1 LLTACPGTR
10 DTNKE
15 NPVLAQDDTLRD
27 RPTPQFIA
35 DLARR
40 YPVEREIEKSL
51 IRKMERRNQ
60 GPFSRPS
67 LETLTSYLSKFL
79 AKKLHGPFEVSNVRW
94 LNGGASKLQIAFN
107 LAWSDPGLGQRKEAL
122 VLRMEPAEALNS
134 NSRLRE
140 FELLQAFKGVI
151 PVPDVYFLDEDGDW
165 FPEPT
170 LIYSFASGVT
180 KPAATQS
187 GKIAGMGT
195 DFGPELRAKLA
206 PQFMECLAKI
216 HTFDHSGHAFKS
228 MDQPKVGSTENAVL
242 QLNRAHRVWEEDAG
256 DSAPLM
262 AVAANWLERNLP
274 KLDKASVVHG
284 DYRSGNFLYD
294 PATCQ
299 ITAWLDWE
307 RGYLGDRHRDLAW
320 TTQRMFGH
328 LHSDGVTY
336 MVCGLVPIEE
346 FYRQY
351 EALSGLS
358 VNEDTLHY
366 YRVLNSYQL
375 VATLLATSYRVTR
388 LGRSHQDVLLARLRA
403 MVPSNLNNLSELLKE
418 RI

>member
-1 LLTACPGTR
+1 MLT
-10 DTNKE
+10 
-15 NPVLAQDDTLRD
+15 QDDALRD

-40 YPVEREIEKSL
+40 YPVERELEKSL
-51 IRKMERRNQ
+51 TRKMERRNQ

-67 LETLTSYLSKFL
+67 LETLSTYLSNFL
-79 AKKLHGPFEVSNVRW
+79 TEKLEGPFEVSNVRW
-94 LNGGASKLQIAFN
+94 LNGGASKLQIAFDLSWN
-107 LAWSDPGLGQRKEAL
+107 EGQRHPRKEAL

-140 FELLQAFKGVI
+140 FELLQAFKGTV
-151 PVPDVYFLDEDGDW
+151 PVPDVHFLDEHGDW
-165 FPEPT
+165 FPEPA

-180 KPAATQS
+180 KPPATHS
-187 GKIAGMGT
+187 GKIAGLGT
-195 DFGPELRAKLA
+195 DFGADLRAKLA
-206 PQFMECLAKI
+206 PQFLEYLARI
-216 HTFDHSGHAFKS
+216 HTFDHSGYAFKS
-228 MDQPKVGSTENAVL
+228 MDEPSVDSTESAVL

-274 KLDKASVVHG
+274 KLDKVSVVHG

-294 PATCQ
+294 PASFQ

-328 LHSDGVTY
+328 LHADGSTY
-336 MVCGLVPIEE
+336 MVCGLVPMTE

-351 EALSGLS
+351 EAISGLS

-366 YRVLNSYQL
+366 YRVLNAYQL

-403 MVPSNLNNLSELLKE
+403 MVPSNLNTLATLLKE

>member
-1 LLTACPGTR
+1 MLT
-10 DTNKE
+10 
-15 NPVLAQDDTLRD
+15 QDDTLRD
-27 RPTPQFIA
+27 RPTQDFIA
-35 DLARR
+35 QLTRQ

-51 IRKMERRNQ
+51 ARKMERRNQ
-60 GPFSRPS
+60 GQFSRPS
-67 LETLTSYLSKFL
+67 LETLSGYLSNFL
-79 AKKLHGPFEVSNVRW
+79 ADKLDGTFEVSHVRW
-94 LNGGASKLQIAFN
+94 LNGGASKLQVAFD
-107 LAWSDPGLGQRKEAL
+107 LAWTEGAGKPRKEAL

-140 FELLQAFKGVI
+140 YELLQAFKGVV
-151 PVPDVYFLDEDGDW
+151 PVPDVYFLDEHGDW
-165 FPEPT
+165 FPEPA
-170 LIYSFASGVT
+170 LIYSFANGVT
-180 KPAATQS
+180 KPPATHS

-195 DFGPELRAKLA
+195 DFGPELRAQLA
-206 PQFMECLAKI
+206 PQFLGYLAKI
-216 HTFDHSGHAFKS
+216 HTFDHTQYDFKS
-228 MDQPKVGSTENAVL
+228 MDAPRVDSTESAVL

-274 KLDKASVVHG
+274 KLDKVSVVHG

-294 PATCQ
+294 PVSFQ
-299 ITAWLDWE
+299 FTAWLDWE

-328 LHSDGVTY
+328 LDTDGKTY
-336 MVCGLVPIEE
+336 MVCGLVPMNT
-346 FYRQY
+346 FYREY
-351 EALSGLS
+351 EAVSGLS

-366 YRVLNSYQL
+366 YRVLNAYQL

-403 MVPSNLNNLSELLKE
+403 MVPSNLNTLATLLKE
-418 RI
+418 RL

>member
-1 LLTACPGTR
+1 M
-10 DTNKE
+10 
-15 NPVLAQDDTLRD
+15 LAQDDARRD
-27 RPTPQFIA
+27 RPTPQFISE
-35 DLARR
+35 LARR

-51 IRKMERRNQ
+51 ARKMERRNQ
-60 GPFSRPS
+60 GQFSRPS
-67 LETLTSYLSKFL
+67 LDTLTSYLSNFL
-79 AKKLHGPFEVSNVRW
+79 TETLDSPFEVSNVRW
-94 LNGGASKLQIAFN
+94 LNGGASKLQVAFD
-107 LAWSDPGLGQRKEAL
+107 LAWKDGLRGPRKEAL

-140 FELLQAFKGVI
+140 YELLKAFKGVV
-151 PVPDVYFLDEDGDW
+151 PVPDVYFLDEHGDW

-180 KPAATQS
+180 KPPATHS
-187 GKIAGMGT
+187 GKIAGLGT
-195 DFGPELRAKLA
+195 DFGPELREKLA
-206 PQFMECLAKI
+206 PQFMDYLAKI
-216 HTFDHSGHAFKS
+216 HTFDYSRHSFES
-228 MDQPKVGSTENAVL
+228 MDEPEVGSTEAAVL

-274 KLDKASVVHG
+274 KLDKVSVVHG

-294 PATCQ
+294 PTTYQ
-299 ITAWLDWE
+299 MTAWLDWE

-320 TTQRMFGH
+320 TAQRMFGH
-328 LHSDGVTY
+328 LHSDGSTY

-351 EALSGLS
+351 EAISGLS

-366 YRVLNSYQL
+366 YRVLNAYQL

-403 MVPSNLNNLSELLKE
+403 LVPSNLNTLSNLLKG